1 MNLSGRLLLRSRALV
16 ALAVLAVLGSSVLAG
31 TANADE
37 TAQGTPDGAS
47 VQVSENGGY
56 SVTFASPGYEFAGSV
71 GHPVSGITNTSGDDG
86 VGSFTEIDFRSTTGA
101 ARTYSIKAYRH
112 TSVVVLGTTY
122 ADGGANTEPFPAF
135 SRYPALPHKQT
146 YSGCFGNSQFDTTA
160 GAADSPWLF
169 FDDAADGFM
178 ISPASHFSVARTWQ
192 VNDGTLASGID
203 PAITTVPAK
212 TTQQTV
218 LVAGKGIGDIYST
231 WGKALTDLQGKQRPA
246 NDADVTLDK
255 LGYWTDNGATYYY
268 KYDQNLGYAG
278 TLQAVKKDWDAKGI
292 PMGYLQL
299 DSWFYPKGPNAQW
312 NDNPEGEY
320 RYEAAKDLF
329 PNDLGGLRKDLGNI
343 PLVTHARWI
352 DPSSPYHSEYK
363 MSGNVVT
370 DPAFWDDRSAY
381 LAKNGVAAYE
391 QDWLCSHAQPAY
403 NMTDRDAFED
413 NMARATAANGLTM
426 QYCMPEPRDFLQ
438 ESKYSNLTTTRVSDD
453 RFERGKWDA
462 ALYTSQL
469 AGAVGA
475 WPWVDV
481 FMSTETRNLVLATLS
496 AGPVGV
502 GDAVGAESRTNLL
515 QVARPDGVIV
525 KPDVPLVPTDA
536 TYVAQASGKQP
547 AMVAATHSDHGSVR
561 DGYVYAYAR
570 NIDLPTPDT
579 IYQAE
584 DAQLNGPVV
593 GSDHTGYTGRGFAD
607 YQHDSGDSVTW
618 NVQAPSDGTYTLLFR
633 YANGGTG
640 NRPLDVAVNGSDA
653 GAQPFEPTGSW
664 DSWLDQTVTVDLH
677 AGSNTVKA
685 TATGASGGNID
696 YLGVSKGVVQVPNTQ
711 DTSFTPASVGV
722 QGDAYVYDYFAGTG
736 QTVPSGQAYSTS
748 VDKNGS
754 YYLVAPVNR
763 AGIAFLGDAGKFASL
778 GQKRITRL
786 SQDGDAVVATA
797 AFARGEGAVTM
808 HGHANGPVTV
818 DGDGVRGVHYDAST
832 GMFTFQVQPVDG
844 ASTAAFTILSAS

>member
-1 MNLSGRLLLRSRALV
+1 MNRSRRWLARVRLVVVGVVPAIVASSALT
-16 ALAVLAVLGSSVLAG
+16 G
-31 TANADE
+31 TANAE
-37 TAQGTPDGAS
+37 GLTAQGTPAGAS
-47 VQVSENGGY
+47 VRVSGDGGY
-56 SVTFASPGYEFAGSV
+56 SVSFASPRYEFAGSV
-71 GHPVSGITNTSGDDG
+71 GRPVVG
-86 VGSFTEIDFRSTTGA
+86 VSERAGHDRAGSFTEVDFRSATGP
-101 ARTYSIKAYRH
+101 ARTFSIKAYRL
-112 TSVVVLGTTY
+112 TPVVVLGTTY
-122 ADGGANTEPFPAF
+122 VDGGANTEPFPAF
-135 SRYPALPHKQT
+135 SRHPALPHEQT

-169 FDDAADGFM
+169 FDDSASGFM
-178 ISPASHFSVARTWQ
+178 ISPASHFSVAHTWQ
-192 VNDGTLASGID
+192 VGDGTLASGID
-203 PAITTVPAK
+203 PAITTLPAK

-218 LVAGKGIGDIYST
+218 LVAGRGIGGIYRT
-231 WGKALTDLQGKQRPA
+231 WGRALTDLQGKQRPA

-268 KYDQNLGYAG
+268 RYDQSLGYAG

-329 PNDLGGLRKDLGNI
+329 PDDLGGLRRDLGV
-343 PLVTHARWI
+343 PLVTHARWV
-352 DPSSPYHSEYK
+352 DPSSPYRSEYA
-363 MSGNVVT
+363 MSGNVVI
-370 DPAFWDDRSAY
+370 DPAFWDDRTAY
-381 LAKNGVAAYE
+381 LAKNGVTAYE

-403 NMTDRDAFED
+403 NLTDRDAFED

-438 ESKYSNLTTTRVSDD
+438 ESKYSNLTTTRVSND
-453 RFERGKWDA
+453 RFERSKWDA

-469 AGAVGA
+469 AAAVGA

-502 GDAVGAESRTNLL
+502 GDAIGAESRTNLL

-536 TYVAQASGKQP
+536 TYIAQASGEQP
-547 AMVAATHSDHGSVR
+547 AMVAATHTDHGAVR

-570 NIDLPTPDT
+570 NITLPTPDAT
-579 IYQAE
+579 YQAE
-584 DAQLNGPVV
+584 DAQLDGPEV
-593 GSDHTGYTGRGFAD
+593 GTDHTGYTGSGFAD

-618 NVQAPSDGTYTLLFR
+618 TVQAPSDGTYTLLFR

-640 NRPLDVAVNGSDA
+640 DRPLDVTVDGSDA
-653 GAQPFEPTGSW
+653 GAQPFGPTGGW
-664 DSWLDQTVTVDLH
+664 DAWLDQTVTVDLH

-685 TATGASGGNID
+685 TATGASGANID
-696 YLGVSKGVVQVPNTQ
+696 YLGVSRGVVQVPDTQ
-711 DTSFTPASVGV
+711 DTSFTPASIGV
-722 QGDAYVYDYFAGTG
+722 HGDAYVYDYFAGTG
-736 QTVPSGQAYSTS
+736 RTVPAGQAYSTA
-748 VDKNGS
+748 VDKDGS

-778 GQKRITRL
+778 GRKRITRL
-786 SQDGDAVVATA
+786 SQQGDAVVATA
-797 AFARGEGAVTM
+797 SFARGEGAVTM
-808 HGHANGPVTV
+808 HGHATGPVSV
-818 DGDGVRGVHYDAST
+818 AGDGVAGVHYDASS
-832 GMFTFQVQPVDG
+832 GMFSFQVKPADG
-844 ASTAAFTILSAS
+844 SSTATFSILPAQ